1 MLNGLVPLSSDGRV
15 DPNAYDRAFVRS
27 VEIKE
32 GEKPMPRSRLVERVL
47 MIGWILIAIKW
58 WVVTWAVAKYHI
70 PIHPLWINIPTVIF
84 GATCTLVYWLRVRV
98 RR

>member
-1 MLNGLVPLSSDGRV
+1 MLNGLIPLGSDGRV

-27 VEIKE
+27 VEIEE

-47 MIGWILIAIKW
+47 VIGWILIAIKG
-58 WVVTWAVAKYHI
+58 WVVIWAVAKYHI
-70 PIHPLWINIPTVIF
+70 PIHPLWINLPTVIF
-84 GATCTLVYWLRVRV
+84 GATCTLVYWLRVRA